1 MTSIEQRD
9 VQSVLAGIDDLLPL
23 IAKRA
28 QATEDLRRLPD
39 ETVAELDE
47 VGFFKLLQ
55 PEQWGGLQ
63 CDPTVVLRSGAPHR
77 HGVRI
82 HRVGQLD
89 RRRAQLAPRAVRPA
103 GPGRGVGRR
112 PDRARLVVVRAD
124 GGGHGRRRRL
134 PRQRVVEL
142 VVGLRPRDVDV
153 RRRPGDQGRQAGR
166 LRQLPDP
173 AHRVPRSTT
182 SGTSSGCAAPAA
194 TPWWS
199 RTCSCRGTGSCRTS
213 R

>member
-63 CDPTVVLRSGAPHR
+63 CDPTLFYE
-77 HGVRI
+77 
-82 HRVGQLD
+82 
-89 RRRAQLAPRAVRPA
+89 AVRRIA
-103 GPGRGVGRR
+103 TACGSTGWVSSIIGVHNWHLALFDQQAQEEVWGDD
-112 PDRARLVVVRAD
+112 PDRARSPRRTRRWARAR
-124 GGGHGRRRRL
+124 GRRRL
-134 PRQRVVEL
+134 PRQRLVEL
-142 VVGLRPRDVDV
+142 VVGLRPRHVDV
-153 RRRPGDQGRQAGR
+153 RRRPGHQGRQAGR

-173 AHRVPRSTT
+173 AHRVPHRRRVAR
-182 SGTSSGCAAPAA
+182 GRPAAAPAA
-194 TPWWS
+194 TRSWS